1 MAPNILWICTDRQ
14 RWDTLGCMGNPHVK
28 TPNIDRLAANGILFR
43 NAFSQCPVCSPSR
56 ASFLTGRYPSTTRLN
71 RNGQTIPASERL
83 ISRLLA
89 DKNYICGHAGKM
101 HLSASSP
108 DSVQWSEKRIDDG
121 YSVFDWSMH
130 PPATPVSAYTAWLME
145 HDIEF
150 KRTPVGDSKHV
161 SFGMPKESNNTT
173 WIAQRAINF
182 IKCNEPLDQPWFF
195 TCDIE
200 DPHFPYDPPEEFLQP
215 YLDKLDEIELPRY
228 TPGELDNKPPFQMTD
243 RHGVYGKGTGYF
255 AAADMTDKEHRLIR
269 AAYWAMIDHVDYQV
283 GRMIEALEKSGQ
295 LDNTL
300 ILFMSD
306 HGDMLGDH
314 GMYMQGPYFYDEMVH
329 VPLIMHYPDK
339 IAGGLDS
346 SAMIE
351 LTDIAPTL
359 MQAADLDIYEGMQ
372 GQSFWPLMTGQTDLQ
387 KHRDSVYCE
396 YHQSI
401 PSNHCHPKTGGAYIT
416 GVRNENYALNCVHN
430 FDDGELYDLKKDPG
444 MVQNLWHDPTKVTER
459 AQMLQLLCQRMAET
473 IDPLPATT
481 DNY

>member
-28 TPNIDRLAANGILFR
+28 TPNLDRLAANGILFR

-71 RNGQTIPASERL
+71 RNGQTIPSSERL

-89 DKNYICGHAGKM
+89 DNDYICGHAGKM

-108 DSVQWSEKRIDDG
+108 NSVQWSEKRIDDG

-130 PPATPVSAYTAWLME
+130 PPDVPICAYTAWLME

-150 KRTPVGDSKHV
+150 KRTPVGDSKHIT
-161 SFGMPKESNNTT
+161 FGMPKETNNTT

-182 IKCNEPLDQPWFF
+182 MKCNEPLDRPWFF

-200 DPHFPYDPPEEFLQP
+200 DPHAPYDPPQEFLQP
-215 YLDKLDEIELPRY
+215 YLDKLDEIELPHY
-228 TPGELDNKPPFQMTD
+228 TDGELENKPPFQMTD
-243 RHGVYGKGTGYF
+243 RHGVYGSGGGHF
-255 AAADMTDKEHRLIR
+255 AAADMTDQEHRLIR

-283 GRMIEALEKSGQ
+283 GRMIEALEQSGQ

-339 IAGGLDS
+339 IKAGLDS
-346 SAMIE
+346 SAMVE
-351 LTDIAPTL
+351 LTDISPTL
-359 MQAADLDIYEGMQ
+359 MQAAGLDVYEGMQ
-372 GQSFWPLMTGQTDLQ
+372 GKSFWPLMTGDADLQ
-387 KHRDSVYCE
+387 THRDSVYHE
-396 YHQSI
+396 YHQAI
-401 PSNHCHPKTGGAYIT
+401 PPVVCHQKTGGAYIT
-416 GVRNENYALNCVHN
+416 GVRNENYALSCVHN

-444 MVQNLWHDPTKVTER
+444 MIQNLWHDPTRATER
-459 AQMLQLLCQRMAET
+459 AQMLQLLCQRMAGT
-473 IDPLPATT
+473 IDPLPPTT
-481 DNY
+481 DSY